1 MHGFA
6 GYIHSQLA
14 RDVANEISLLF
25 ELTHSYLFFICLCHA
40 LCFNFVLLTPPI
52 FPLLF
57 IINSWQGLLGEL
69 ILLQQQI
76 QQHEEEARRAAGQ
89 YNMGSSQQK
98 RKVMA

>member
-1 MHGFA
+1 
-6 GYIHSQLA
+6 
-14 RDVANEISLLF
+14 LF
-25 ELTHSYLFFICLCHA
+25 EPSHSYLFFICLCRA
-40 LCFNFVLLTPPI
+40 IWFNFVLLTPQI

-57 IINSWQGLLGEL
+57 VTNSWQGLLGEL

-98 RKVMA
+98 QKVMA